1 MTIKDTVVNLSVF
14 IFCIAKDQF
23 IYTIPHTY
31 LTVIISFNELAS
43 KSITMFLIILGLLLI
58 IIISAAAKNNFAI
71 AKFVGI
77 GRIVGLLFIL
87 IGIST
92 ACIKQIDAGEVGVKV
107 LFGSV
112 QNEVLQSGLHFVNPL
127 LDIKRLDVKT
137 QNYTMSGVHD
147 EGDKAGDDA
156 IRVLTSDGLEVTI
169 DLTVLYRVVA
179 ADAPRLLRET
189 GEDFRDKIVRPI
201 TRTKIRDNAV
211 YYQAVD
217 LFGNKRDEFQQ
228 RIYKTIEDD
237 FKKRGLMLEQLLV
250 RNITLPNSVKASI
263 ESKINAEQDAK
274 KMEFVLLKEKQE
286 AERKRV
292 EAQGIADY
300 QRIIN
305 TGLTD
310 QQLQYE
316 QIKAMK
322 EIALSQNAKIIV
334 MGKGNTPLII
344 DGKQ

>member
-1 MTIKDTVVNLSVF
+1 
-14 IFCIAKDQF
+14 
-23 IYTIPHTY
+23 
-31 LTVIISFNELAS
+31 
-43 KSITMFLIILGLLLI
+43 MFLIVVGI
-58 IIISAAAKNNFAI
+58 IIIIAVSIVLKNKPALE
-71 AKFVGI
+71 KFKPI
-77 GRIVGLLFIL
+77 GRIVGFVFIL
-87 IGIST
+87 LGIIN
-92 ACIKQIDAGEVGVKV
+92 ACVKQIDAGEVGVKV
-107 LFGSV
+107 LFGSI
-112 QNEVLQSGLHFVNPL
+112 QNEVMTSGLHFINPL
-127 LDIKRLDVKT
+127 LDVKRLDVKT
-137 QNYTMSGVHD
+137 QNYTMSGIHD
-147 EGDKAGDDA
+147 EGNKSGDDA

-169 DLTVLYRVVA
+169 DLTVLYRVIA
-179 ADAPRLLRET
+179 SDAPRLLRET
-189 GEDFRDKIVRPI
+189 GDDYRDKIVRPI

-217 LFGNKRDEFQQ
+217 LFGNKREEFQQ
-228 RIYKTIEDD
+228 RIYKTIEAD
-237 FKKRGLMLEQLLV
+237 FKARGLMLEQLLV

-274 KMEFVLLKEKQE
+274 KMEFVLQKEKQE

-322 EIALSQNAKIIV
+322 ELALSNNAKVIV
-334 MGKGNTPLII
+334 MGKGGAPIII

>member
-1 MTIKDTVVNLSVF
+1 
-14 IFCIAKDQF
+14 
-23 IYTIPHTY
+23 
-31 LTVIISFNELAS
+31 
-43 KSITMFLIILGLLLI
+43 MFLIIFGI
-58 IIISAAAKNNFAI
+58 IIFGVTGILVRNNVALH
-71 AKFVGI
+71 KFRNI
-77 GRIVGLLFIL
+77 GRILGIVFIL
-87 IGIST
+87 LGIISSS
-92 ACIKQIDAGEVGVKV
+92 IVEINPGEIGVKV

-112 QNEVLQSGLHFVNPL
+112 KNDVLGSGLHFVNPL
-127 LDIKRLDVKT
+127 YEISKVDVKT
-137 QNYTMSGVHD
+137 QNYTMSGIHD

-156 IRVLTSDGLEVTI
+156 IRVLASDGLEVTI

-179 ADAPRLLRET
+179 DDAPRLIKET
-189 GEDFRDKIVRPI
+189 GLDFKDKIVRPI

-211 YYQAVD
+211 YYQAVE
-217 LFGNKRDEFQQ
+217 LFSTKREEFQQ
-228 RIYKTIEDD
+228 RIYKSIEDD

-274 KMEFVLLKEKQE
+274 KMEFVLQKEHQE

-300 QRIIN
+300 QHIIN

-322 EIALSQNAKIIV
+322 EIALSQNAKIII
-334 MGKGNTPLII
+334 MGKGNSPIMV
-344 DGKQ
+344 DGK

>member
-1 MTIKDTVVNLSVF
+1 
-14 IFCIAKDQF
+14 
-23 IYTIPHTY
+23 
-31 LTVIISFNELAS
+31 
-43 KSITMFLIILGLLLI
+43 MFLIILGVLI
-58 IIISAAAKNNFAI
+58 LIASVAFLTHDERF
-71 AKFVGI
+71 AKFKSGGRWI
-77 GRIVGLLFIL
+77 GFLFIVL
-87 IGIST
+87 GVISS
-92 ACIKQIDAGEVGVKV
+92 CFVQIDAGFIGVKV
-107 LFGSV
+107 LFGNI
-112 QNEVLQSGLHFVNPL
+112 QTEVLGSGLHFINPL
-127 LDIKRLDVKT
+127 LNIEKLDVKT

-147 EGDKAGDDA
+147 EGQKEGDDA

-169 DLTVLYRVVA
+169 DLTVLYRVVSP
-179 ADAPRLLRET
+179 DAPKLLRET
-189 GEDFRDKIVRPI
+189 GNDYRDKIVRPI

-217 LFGNKRDEFQQ
+217 LFGIKRDEFQQ
-228 RIYKTIEDD
+228 RIYKTIEAD
-237 FKKRGLMLEQLLV
+237 FKNRGLMLEQLLV

-322 EIALSQNAKIIV
+322 ELALSTNSKVIV
-334 MGKGNTPLII
+334 MGKGGAPMII
-344 DGKQ
+344 DAK

>member
-1 MTIKDTVVNLSVF
+1 ML
-14 IFCIAKDQF
+14 
-23 IYTIPHTY
+23 
-31 LTVIISFNELAS
+31 
-43 KSITMFLIILGLLLI
+43 LIILGLIIFGVTGIVVKNNVALHRFRNIGRLIGVLLI
-58 IIISAAAKNNFAI
+58 VLGIIFSS
-71 AKFVGI
+71 
-77 GRIVGLLFIL
+77 IVQINAGE
-87 IGIST
+87 IGI
-92 ACIKQIDAGEVGVKV
+92 KV

-112 QNEVLQSGLHFVNPL
+112 KKDVLQSGLHFVNPL
-127 LDIKRLDVKT
+127 YEIKKVDVKT
-137 QNYTMSGVHD
+137 QNYTMSGVND
-147 EGDKAGDDA
+147 EGGKVGDDA

-169 DLTVLYRVVA
+169 DLTVLYRVGA
-179 ADAPRLLRET
+179 IDAPKLYQQT
-189 GEDFRDKIVRPI
+189 GLDYKDKIVRPI

-211 YYQAVD
+211 YYQAIE
-217 LFGNKRDEFQQ
+217 LFSTRRDEFQQ
-228 RIYKTIEDD
+228 RIYRSIDED
-237 FKKRGLMLEQLLV
+237 FKKRGLLLEQLLV

-322 EIALSQNAKIIV
+322 EIALSQNSKIVV
-334 MGKGNTPLII
+334 MGKGNSSILIS
-344 DGKQ
+344 DK